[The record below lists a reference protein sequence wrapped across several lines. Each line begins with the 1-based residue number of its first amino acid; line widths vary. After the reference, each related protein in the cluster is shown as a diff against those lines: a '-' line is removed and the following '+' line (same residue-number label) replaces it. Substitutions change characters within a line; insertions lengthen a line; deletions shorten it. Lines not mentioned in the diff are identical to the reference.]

1 MTGYFNTFDYA
12 FMMFYFIVL
21 VAMGVY
27 LKSRASESIEDYIVG
42 GNKLP
47 WWAIGIS
54 GMANFMDLTGTAV
67 IVSFLFLLGP
77 RGLFIEFRGGAA
89 LIMAFM
95 MLWTGKWHRRSK
107 CLTGAEWNIFRFG
120 DTWGGRFAQLTAVF
134 AQILGTLGMV
144 AYLIYG
150 VGQFLSMFLPFAPM
164 TCALILVGVA
174 TVYTM
179 ISGFYGVVFT
189 DIFQAGII
197 IVAAVYICAIAFM
210 KVGSAGELEAIAS
223 QVTGNQEWMTA
234 AAQWQTSMPEGYK
247 MYQHLAL
254 FAFFYLLRNIFQG
267 AGSGA
272 DPKYFGARSDRECG
286 LLSFLWTIL
295 MTVRWPLM
303 MGIAVLGIYLVYS
316 LFPEAAAI
324 QGAVEL
330 IQQAHPDVAQTGW
343 GALVSKIANNP
354 DAFSPELISGLRELL
369 GPENFV
375 DKVKLLG
382 FGGTINPERIL
393 PSVLVLCT
401 MPGLR
406 GLVLIA
412 LIAASM
418 STFDS
423 NINLAS
429 GLMVRD
435 LYQKYIRPKAATK
448 ELVYAGWLSVL
459 LLVLGGFA
467 FAVTIKSINDIWSW
481 IIMGFGAG
489 LLAPG
494 ILRFYWWRF
503 NGGGYAIGTLFG
515 MLSAVFQRIVDP
527 DMEILWIFKIA
538 PDYNELILFVFV
550 FAVGTLG
557 CVIGS
562 FVMKQTDEEVLADF
576 YLKTRP
582 FGFWGRMKETLPV
595 KEREMVAQEHRNDL
609 LALPFTL
616 LWQVSMFMA
625 PMLLITHNW
634 GSFAKWAALFLVGF
648 AGVYWFWYRNLPET
662 NRYEEANGGE

>member
-1 MTGYFNTFDYA
+1 MTGYFNTFDYV
-12 FMMFYFIVL
+12 FMCLYFIVL
-21 VAMGVY
+21 VAMGLY

-77 RGLFIEFRGGAA
+77 RGLFIEFRGGAC

-120 DTWGGRFAQLTAVF
+120 DTWGGRFAQLSAVI
-134 AQILGTLGMV
+134 AQILGTVGMV
-144 AYLIYG
+144 SYLIFG
-150 VGQFLSMFLPFAPM
+150 VGQFLSMFLPFPPM

-179 ISGFYGVVFT
+179 VSGFYGVVFT
-189 DIFQAGII
+189 DIFQSGII
-197 IVAAVYICAIAFM
+197 IVATLYICTIAFM
-210 KVGSAGELEAIAS
+210 KVGSAGELQNLALE
-223 QVTGNQEWMTA
+223 VTGNHEWMSA
-234 AAQWQTSMPEGYK
+234 SAQWNTNMPEGYTA
-247 MYQHLAL
+247 YQHLAL

-272 DPKYFGARSDRECG
+272 DPKYFGARNDRECG
-286 LLSFLWTIL
+286 TLSFLWTSL

-303 MGIAVLGIYLVYS
+303 MGIAVLGIYLVAS
-316 LFPEAAAI
+316 LFPELAAVKD
-324 QGAVEL
+324 AVEL
-330 IQQAHPDVAQTGW
+330 IRQHYPDVTQSGW
-343 GALVSKIANNP
+343 GGLVSNIANTP
-354 DAFSPELISGLRELL
+354 DTFPAELIAGLKALL
-369 GPENFV
+369 GPEDFA

-382 FGGTINPERIL
+382 FSGTVNPERIL
-393 PSVLVLCT
+393 PSVLILCT
-401 MPGLR
+401 IPGLR

-435 LYQKYIRPKAATK
+435 LYQKYIRPKASNK
-448 ELVYAGWLSVL
+448 ELVYAGWVSVV
-459 LLVLGGFA
+459 LLVLGGFG
-467 FAVTIKSINDIWSW
+467 FAASVKSINDIWSW

-503 NGGGYAIGTLFG
+503 NGGGYAVGTLCG

-527 DMEILWIFKIA
+527 GMEKLWFFRIA
-538 PDYNELILFVFV
+538 PQYNELILFVFV
-550 FAVGTLG
+550 FMIGTLG

-562 FVMKQTDEEVLADF
+562 FIMKQTDPAVLEDF
-576 YLKTRP
+576 YRKTRP
-582 FGFWGRMKETLPV
+582 FGLWKKMKDLLPAD
-595 KEREMVAQEHRNDL
+595 ERGLVTQEHRNDL
-609 LALPFTL
+609 IALPFAL
-616 LWQVSMFMA
+616 LWQVSMFMM
-625 PMLLITHNW
+625 PMLLITHSW
-634 GSFAKWAALFLVGF
+634 GSFFKWGVAF
-648 AGVYWFWYRNLPET
+648 AIGLYGVYRFWYRHLPKT
-662 NRYEEANGGE
+662 NNYES

>member
-1 MTGYFNTFDYA
+1 MTGYFNTFDYI
-12 FMMFYFIVL
+12 FMCFYFVVL

-77 RGLFIEFRGGAA
+77 RGLFIEFRGGAC

-120 DTWGGRFAQLTAVF
+120 DTWGGRFAQLTAVI
-134 AQILGTLGMV
+134 AQILGTVGMV
-144 AYLIYG
+144 SYLIFG
-150 VGQFLSMFLPFAPM
+150 VGQFLSMFLPFTPM
-164 TCALILVGVA
+164 MCALILVGVA

-197 IVAAVYICAIAFM
+197 IVAAIYICVLAFM
-210 KVGSAGELEAIAS
+210 KVGSAGELELLAG

-234 AAQWQTSMPEGYK
+234 AAQWKTNMPDGYK
-247 MYQHLAL
+247 AYQHLAL
-254 FAFFYLLRNIFQG
+254 FAFFYMLRVSFQG
-267 AGSGA
+267 LGSGA
-272 DPKYFGARSDRECG
+272 DPKYFGARNDRECG
-286 LLSFLWTIL
+286 TLSFLWTSL

-303 MGIAVLGIYLVYS
+303 MGIAVLGIYLIYS
-316 LFPEAAAI
+316 LFPNMESINEA
-324 QGAVEL
+324 VTL
-330 IQQAHPDVAQTGW
+330 IRRYHPDVSQNAW
-343 GALVSKIANNP
+343 GALVSKIAS
-354 DAFSPELISGLRELL
+354 SPEGFSTELMSGLKQLL
-369 GPENFV
+369 GPENFI

-382 FGGTINPERIL
+382 FNGHVNPERIL

-423 NINLAS
+423 NVNLAS

-435 LYQKYIRPKAATK
+435 LYQKYIRPTASTR

-467 FAVTIKSINDIWSW
+467 FAYSIKSINDIWSW

-503 NGGGYAIGTLFG
+503 NGGGYAIGTLCG
-515 MLSAVFQRIVDP
+515 MLSAVIQRVLDP
-527 DMEILWIFKIA
+527 GMEKWWIFQIA
-538 PDYNELILFVFV
+538 PNYNELILFVFV
-550 FAVGTLG
+550 FTIGTLG

-562 FVMKQTDEEVLADF
+562 FLMKQTDGAVLSEF
-576 YLKTRP
+576 YSKTRP
-582 FGFWGRMKETLPV
+582 FGLWGKMKDLLSAE
-595 KEREMVAQEHRNDL
+595 ERIKVTVEHRNDL

-616 LWQVSMFMA
+616 LWQVSMFMT
-625 PMLLITHNW
+625 PMLIITHSW
-634 GSFAKWAALFLVGF
+634 ASFAKWAVLFAVGL
-648 AGVYWFWYRNLPET
+648 AGVYWFWYRNLPKI
-662 NRYEEANGGE
+662 NNYE